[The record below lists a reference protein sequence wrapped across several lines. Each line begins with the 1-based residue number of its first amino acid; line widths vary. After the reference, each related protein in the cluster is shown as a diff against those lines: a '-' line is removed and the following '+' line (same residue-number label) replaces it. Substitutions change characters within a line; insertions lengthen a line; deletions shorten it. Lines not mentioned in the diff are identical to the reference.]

1 MAAAALIDAGPL
13 VAAGNKRDRRHV
25 RSVRFIGGFE
35 GTLVT
40 TWPVLTEVCHF
51 AHLRILNGGKVPFPG
66 GTAKDKARRH
76 CEDTPWHPRRFNA
89 DLSEEFVEIIADMM
103 EKYADLP
110 MDLADASL
118 VWLGDETGIRDI
130 VTFDERDFGTYRL
143 ASGKRFNNLMP
154 T

>member
-13 VAAGNKRDRRHV
+13 IAAGNKRDRRHV
-25 RSVRFIGGFE
+25 LSVRFIGGFE

-40 TWPVLTEVCHF
+40 TWPVLTEVCHLIPHRAAVRF
-51 AHLRILNGGKVPFPG
+51 MRLVARGGVEVRDIPQG
-66 GTAKDKARRH
+66 ALAR
-76 CEDTPWHPRRFNA
+76 
-89 DLSEEFVEIIADMM
+89 IADMM

-154 T
+154 TGG

>member
-1 MAAAALIDAGPL
+1 MATAALIDAGPL

-25 RSVRFIGGFE
+25 LSVEFIGGFE
-35 GTLVT
+35 GALIT
-40 TWPVLTEVCHF
+40 TWPVLTEVCHLIPHRAAVRF
-51 AHLRILNGGKVPFPG
+51 MRSVALGGIEVRDVPPG
-66 GTAKDKARRH
+66 ALAR
-76 CEDTPWHPRRFNA
+76 
-89 DLSEEFVEIIADMM
+89 IADMM

-130 VTFDERDFGTYRL
+130 VTFDDRDFGTYRL

-154 T
+154 TRG

>member
-25 RSVRFIGGFE
+25 LSVRFINGFT

-40 TWPVLTEVCHF
+40 TWPVLTEVCHLIPHRVAVRF
-51 AHLRILNGGKVPFPG
+51 IRSVARGGLEVRDIPQG
-66 GTAKDKARRH
+66 ALAQ
-76 CEDTPWHPRRFNA
+76 
-89 DLSEEFVEIIADMM
+89 LADMM
-103 EKYADLP
+103 DKYADLP

-118 VWLGDETGIRDI
+118 VWLGDEMGIRDI

-143 ASGKRFNNLMP
+143 ANGRRFNNLVSIQE
-154 T
+154 